1 MGVEMTKRRQIAIAY
16 TFAIPILFA
25 YLMFEVG
32 ALYPLDAHERQMAQD
47 SAASRECD
55 SLESALH
62 DAEAAARGYASSG
75 SGNYQAA
82 SADASSRIATSVAR
96 LDHLSKTDP
105 AMQAKVHSLREL
117 TSRRFEQLQT
127 EMDARNSQRAAGAH
141 SALEGQGAS
150 MTAEIE
156 QAVAGIRADIETR
169 SQQEQ
174 AEAARSASTVDR
186 LVKYGRVVTIWIVGV
201 AALLLFYDDS
211 ERFRGRVEK
220 RLHTD
225 ILESLPLPVCLTT
238 ETGSILYVNPAA
250 EAAFGY
256 KPGELVARNVAL
268 LHDASSGSEP
278 SLAEVFARLTPHE
291 MWCGQLP
298 IRTIAGVLAVAVF
311 VILIFRMRKS
321 TSR

>member
-1 MGVEMTKRRQIAIAY
+1 MTKRRQIAIAY
-16 TFAIPILFA
+16 TFAIPVLFA
-25 YLMFEVG
+25 FLVFEVG
-32 ALYPLDAHERQMAQD
+32 ALYRLDAHEQQIAQD
-47 SAASRECD
+47 SAVSRECD
-55 SLESALH
+55 SVQSALH
-62 DAEAAARGYASSG
+62 DAEAAAHGYASSG
-75 SGNYQAA
+75 SGSFQA
-82 SADASSRIATSVAR
+82 SYADASSRVNASLAR
-96 LDHLSKTDP
+96 LDDLSKTDP
-105 AMQAKVHSLREL
+105 AMQAKVRSLREL
-117 TSRRFEQLQT
+117 AYSQSELFERAI
-127 EMDARNSQRAAGAH
+127 DARSSKRAAEIN
-141 SALEGQGAS
+141 SALAAQGAS

-156 QAVAGIRADIETR
+156 QIVAGIRADIQAR

-174 AEAARSASTVDR
+174 ANAASSASTVDG
-186 LVKYGRVVTIWIVGV
+186 LVRYGGVVTIWIVGV

-211 ERFRGRVEK
+211 ERFRRRVEK

-256 KPGELVARNVAL
+256 RPGELIARNIAL
-268 LHDASSGSEP
+268 LHDANGGMEP
-278 SLAEVFARLTPHE
+278 SLAEVFARLSPHE

-298 IRTIAGVLAVAVF
+298 IRTIAGVLAVVVF

>member
-1 MGVEMTKRRQIAIAY
+1 MTKRRQIAIAY

-25 YLMFEVG
+25 FLTFEVG
-32 ALYPLDAHERQMAQD
+32 ALYRLDAHERQMVED
-47 SAASRECD
+47 SAASRECY
-55 SLESALH
+55 SVESALH
-62 DAEAAARGYASSG
+62 DAEAAARGYVSSG

-82 SADASSRIATSVAR
+82 YADASSRVNVSLAR
-96 LDHLSKTDP
+96 LDDLSKTDP
-105 AMQAKVHSLREL
+105 AMQAKLRSLREL
-117 TSRRFEQLQT
+117 TSRRSEQLQR
-127 EMDARNSQRAAGAH
+127 EIDARNSQRAAGIH
-141 SALEGQGAS
+141 SALEVQGAS

-156 QAVAGIRADIETR
+156 QAVAGIRADTQTR

-174 AEAARSASTVDR
+174 EQAARSAFTVDR
-186 LVKYGRVVTIWIVGV
+186 LVKYGGVVTIWIVGV
-201 AALLLFYDDS
+201 GALLLFYDDS
-211 ERFRGRVEK
+211 EQFRGRVEK

-256 KPGELVARNVAL
+256 KPGELIARNIAL
-268 LHDASSGSEP
+268 LHDANGGMEP
-278 SLAEVFARLTPHE
+278 SLAEVLARLTPHE
-291 MWCGQLP
+291 LWCGQLP

>member
-1 MGVEMTKRRQIAIAY
+1 MTKRRQIAIAY
-16 TFAIPILFA
+16 TFAVPILFA
-25 YLMFEVG
+25 FLMFEVG
-32 ALYPLDAHERQMAQD
+32 ALYPLDAHDRQMAQD
-47 SAASRECD
+47 SSASRECN

-62 DAEAAARGYASSG
+62 DAEAAVRGYVSSG
-75 SGNYQAA
+75 SGSYQAA
-82 SADASSRIATSVAR
+82 YADASSRINASLAR
-96 LDHLSKTDP
+96 LDDLSKSDP
-105 AMQAKVHSLREL
+105 TMQAKLRSLREL
-117 TSRRFEQLQT
+117 TSRRSEQLQR
-127 EMDARNSQRAAGAH
+127 EMDGRKSQRAADIH

-156 QAVAGIRADIETR
+156 QVIAGIRADIQTR

-186 LVKYGRVVTIWIVGV
+186 LVKYGGVVTIWIVGV
-201 AALLLFYDDS
+201 AALLLFCDDS

-256 KPGELVARNVAL
+256 KPGELLARNVAL
-268 LHDASSGSEP
+268 LHDANGGTEP
-278 SLAEVFARLTPHE
+278 SLAEVFARLTPHDV
-291 MWCGQLP
+291 WCGQLP
-298 IRTIAGVLAVAVF
+298 IRTIAGVLAMAVF
-311 VILIFRMRKS
+311 AILIFRMRKS